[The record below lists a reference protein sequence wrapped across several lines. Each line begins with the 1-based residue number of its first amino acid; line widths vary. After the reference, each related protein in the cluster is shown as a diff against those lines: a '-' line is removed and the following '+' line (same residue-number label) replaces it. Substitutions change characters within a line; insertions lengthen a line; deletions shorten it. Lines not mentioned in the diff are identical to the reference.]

1 LCHAPRLASCFLCY
15 YLRCLPDPDQ
25 KKDDTMEEI
34 TKLFQENHE
43 VLLGYLLQIV
53 AAIVIFYIGR
63 FIAKGVRRFLDK
75 SLLSRGVDKAV
86 VSFVTSIVYVV
97 ILIATALM
105 ALSQIG
111 VQTTSFI
118 AILGAAGLAIG
129 LALQGSLANFASGI
143 LIILFRPFKSGDFI
157 DAGGITGTVDK
168 IEIFQ
173 TIMKTPDNKLVIVPN
188 AQVTGS
194 AITNY
199 SAEPIRRVDLLI
211 GISYDAD
218 LRKAKQILTDII
230 KQDARVLADP
240 APVIAVA
247 ALADSSVNIHVRPWV
262 NSADYWGVYW
272 DTLEKVKLTFD
283 EQGIGIPFPQMDVHI
298 KQDKQ
303 E

>member
-1 LCHAPRLASCFLCY
+1 
-15 YLRCLPDPDQ
+15 
-25 KKDDTMEEI
+25 MEEI

-63 FIAKGVRRFLDK
+63 FVAKGVRRFLDK

-230 KQDARVLADP
+230 KQDARVLAEP

-272 DTLEKVKLTFD
+272 DTLEKIKLTFD

>member
-1 LCHAPRLASCFLCY
+1 MLLFALFARSRP
-15 YLRCLPDPDQ
+15 

-63 FIAKGVRRFLDK
+63 FVAKGVRRFLDK

-283 EQGIGIPFPQMDVHI
+283 EQGIGIPFPKMDVHI

>member
-1 LCHAPRLASCFLCY
+1 
-15 YLRCLPDPDQ
+15 
-25 KKDDTMEEI
+25 MEEI

-63 FIAKGVRRFLDK
+63 FVAKGVRRFLDK

-230 KQDARVLADP
+230 KQDPRILPDP

>member
-1 LCHAPRLASCFLCY
+1 
-15 YLRCLPDPDQ
+15 
-25 KKDDTMEEI
+25 MEKLTE
-34 TKLFQENHE
+34 LFQDNHE
-43 VLLGYLLQIV
+43 MLLGYLLQLV

-63 FIAKGVRRFLDK
+63 MVAKGVRRFMERA
-75 SLLSRGVDKAV
+75 LLARAVDKAV
-86 VSFVTSIVYVV
+86 VSFVVSIVYAI
-97 ILIATALM
+97 ILIATVLM
-105 ALSQIG
+105 ALSQVG

-118 AILGAAGLAIG
+118 AILGAAGLAVG

-188 AQVTGS
+188 AQITGD

-199 SAEPIRRVDLLI
+199 SAEPIRRVDLVI

-218 LRKAKQILTDII
+218 LRQAKQILEDIL
-230 KQDARVLADP
+230 KNDPRVLAEP
-240 APVIAVA
+240 AAAVKVA
-247 ALADSSVNIHVRPWV
+247 ALADSAVNLNVRPWV

-283 EQGIGIPFPQMDVHI
+283 EHNIGIPYPQMDVHI
-298 KQDKQ
+298 KQEKQ

>member
-1 LCHAPRLASCFLCY
+1 
-15 YLRCLPDPDQ
+15 
-25 KKDDTMEEI
+25 MEQI
-34 TKLFQENHE
+34 TQLFQENHE
-43 VLLGYLLQIV
+43 VLLGYLVQLV

-63 FIAKGVRRFLDK
+63 LVAKTVRRFMEK
-75 SLLSRGVDKAV
+75 ALLGRSVDKAV
-86 VSFVTSIVYVV
+86 VSFVVSIVYAI
-97 ILIATALM
+97 ILIATVLM
-105 ALSQIG
+105 ALSQVG

-118 AILGAAGLAIG
+118 AILGAAGLAVG

-188 AQVTGS
+188 AQITGS

-199 SAEPIRRVDLLI
+199 SAEPIRRVDLVI
-211 GISYDAD
+211 GIGYDSD
-218 LRKAKQILTDII
+218 LRKAKHLLEQMLKEDP
-230 KQDARVLADP
+230 RVLAEP
-240 APVIAVA
+240 APVVKVS
-247 ALADSSVNIHVRPWV
+247 ALADSSVNFNVRPWV
-262 NSADYWGVYW
+262 NSADYWNVYW

-283 EQGIGIPFPQMDVHI
+283 EHGIGIPFPQMDVHI
-298 KQDKQ
+298 KKDKQ

>member
-1 LCHAPRLASCFLCY
+1 M
-15 YLRCLPDPDQ
+15 D
-25 KKDDTMEEI
+25 EI
-34 TKLFQENHE
+34 NKLFQENHE
-43 VLLGYLLQIV
+43 VLLGYLLQII

-63 FIAKGVRRFLDK
+63 FIARGVRRFLER

-86 VSFVTSIVYVV
+86 VSFVCSIVYV
-97 ILIATALM
+97 IIFIATALM

-118 AILGAAGLAIG
+118 AILGAAGLAVG

-188 AQVTGS
+188 AQITGG

-230 KQDARVLADP
+230 KQDSRVLAEP

-247 ALADSSVNIHVRPWV
+247 ALADSSVNIHLRPWV

>member
-1 LCHAPRLASCFLCY
+1 M
-15 YLRCLPDPDQ
+15 D
-25 KKDDTMEEI
+25 KI
-34 TKLFQENHE
+34 TQLFEENHE
-43 VLLGYLLQIV
+43 VLLAYLLQLV
-53 AAIVIFYIGR
+53 AAILIFYVGR
-63 FIAKGVRRFLDK
+63 MVAKAVRRFLEK
-75 SLLSRGVDKAV
+75 TLLKRAVDKAV
-86 VSFVTSIVYVV
+86 VSFVCGIVYAV
-97 ILIATALM
+97 IMIATVLM
-105 ALSQIG
+105 ALSQVG

-188 AQVTGS
+188 AQITGS

-199 SAEPIRRVDLLI
+199 SAEATRRVDLTI
-211 GISYDAD
+211 GISYDSD
-218 LRKAKQILTDII
+218 LRKAKQILEDII
-230 KQDARVLADP
+230 KNDERVLAEP
-240 APVIAVA
+240 AAAIKVG
-247 ALADSSVNIHVRPWV
+247 ALADSSVNILVRPWV
-262 NSADYWGVYW
+262 KSADYWGVYW

-298 KQDKQ
+298 KKDKQ